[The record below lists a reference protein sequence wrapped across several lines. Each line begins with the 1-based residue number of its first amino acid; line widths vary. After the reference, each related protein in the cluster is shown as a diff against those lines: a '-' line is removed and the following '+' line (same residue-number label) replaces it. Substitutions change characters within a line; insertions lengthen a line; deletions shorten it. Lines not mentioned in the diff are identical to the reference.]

1 MNATIPKDLPLL
13 SLPMGAVLLAQFFSA
28 FGDNALL
35 ITAIA
40 LVKADGHAG
49 WIPLL
54 QAFFVIPF
62 ILLAPFVGALAD
74 AFPKGRVMLFANG
87 LKLVSATAMAAGM
100 PPLLCYGMAGV
111 GAAAYSPAKYGI
123 LSQLFGADKLVKANG
138 MLEGS
143 TIVAILLGVL
153 VGGWLADQSL
163 AWAFT
168 GVIGVYALAA
178 LINLLI
184 PRLPPE
190 HPFTAP
196 PPQAGEGR
204 GQPETWL
211 TILVS
216 LVGWLVVLSERGL
229 FIASGLLR
237 QFLDSL
243 HTLWQN
249 TDTRFSLL
257 GTSLFWGTGSTLRL
271 LLFTWVPVALG
282 IASNQMPANLMGVVS
297 VGIVIGAALAGL
309 LIKLENVNRALIGGL
324 LLGPLVLLFA
334 QQTSLLSAALL
345 LASIG
350 AAGGLFVVPLNAL
363 LQERGH
369 RSVGAGHALAV
380 QNLWENLVMLGF
392 VGAYALLEDAPVVT
406 VAMGFGGIVFVG
418 MLALA
423 WGRRTRTATHA

>member
-1 MNATIPKDLPLL
+1 MNPDVPKDLPLL
-13 SLPMGAVLLAQFFSA
+13 SLPMGAVLMAQFFSA

-87 LKLVSATAMAAGM
+87 LKLVGASSMAAGL
-100 PPLLCYGMAGV
+100 PPLLSYGMAGV

-123 LSQLFGADKLVKANG
+123 LSQLFGPDKLVKANG
-138 MLEGS
+138 LLEGS
-143 TIVAILLGVL
+143 TIVAILLGVV

-184 PRLPPE
+184 PRLPAE
-190 HPFTAP
+190 HALDRFDF
-196 PPQAGEGR
+196 G
-204 GQPETWL
+204 
-211 TILVS
+211 
-216 LVGWLVVLSERGL
+216 
-229 FIASGLLR
+229 GLLR

-243 HTLWQN
+243 RTLWRN
-249 TDTRFSLL
+249 RDTRFSLI

-271 LLFTWVPVALG
+271 ILFAWVPVALG

-297 VGIVIGAALAGL
+297 IGIVIGAALAGL
-309 LIKLENVNRALIGGL
+309 LVKLEKVNRALIGGL

-334 QQTSLLSAALL
+334 QQTDLISAALL
-345 LASIG
+345 LAAIG
-350 AAGGLFVVPLNAL
+350 AAGGFFVVPLNAL

-380 QNLWENLVMLGF
+380 QNLWENLAMLSF
-392 VGAYALLEDAPVVT
+392 VGVYALMEQVPVVN
-406 VAMGFGGIVFVG
+406 VAMGFGCVVFVG

-423 WGRRTRTATHA
+423 WGRRPRHG

>member
-1 MNATIPKDLPLL
+1 MKPLPDNLPLL

-87 LKLVSATAMAAGM
+87 LKLIGASSMAAGL
-100 PPLLCYGMAGV
+100 PPLLSYGMAGV

-123 LSQLFGADKLVKANG
+123 LSQLFGPDKLVKANG
-138 MLEGS
+138 LLEGS
-143 TIVAILLGVL
+143 TIVAILLGVV
-153 VGGWLADQSL
+153 VGGWLADHSL

-184 PRLPPE
+184 PRLPAE
-190 HPFTAP
+190 HP
-196 PPQAGEGR
+196 
-204 GQPETWL
+204 L
-211 TILVS
+211 TH
-216 LVGWLVVLSERGL
+216 
-229 FIASGLLR
+229 FDFSGLLR
-237 QFLDSL
+237 QFMDSL
-243 HTLWQN
+243 RTLWRN
-249 TDTRFSLL
+249 TDTRFSLI

-271 LLFTWVPVALG
+271 ILFAWVPVALG

-297 VGIVIGAALAGL
+297 IGIVIGAALAGL
-309 LIKLENVNRALIGGL
+309 LVKLEKVNRALIGGL

-334 QQTSLLSAALL
+334 QQTNLISAALL
-345 LASIG
+345 LAAIG
-350 AAGGLFVVPLNAL
+350 AAGGFFVVPLNAL

-380 QNLWENLVMLGF
+380 QNLWENLAMLGF
-392 VGAYALLEDAPVVT
+392 VGAYALLEQVPVVNL
-406 VAMGFGGIVFVG
+406 AIGFGGVVFAG
-418 MLALA
+418 IAALA
-423 WGRRTRTATHA
+423 WTRRTQGN

>member
-1 MNATIPKDLPLL
+1 M
-13 SLPMGAVLLAQFFSA
+13 
-28 FGDNALL
+28 
-35 ITAIA
+35 
-40 LVKADGHAG
+40 
-49 WIPLL
+49 
-54 QAFFVIPF
+54 
-62 ILLAPFVGALAD
+62 
-74 AFPKGRVMLFANG
+74 
-87 LKLVSATAMAAGM
+87 
-100 PPLLCYGMAGV
+100 
-111 GAAAYSPAKYGI
+111 
-123 LSQLFGADKLVKANG
+123 
-138 MLEGS
+138 
-143 TIVAILLGVL
+143 
-153 VGGWLADQSL
+153 
-163 AWAFT
+163 
-168 GVIGVYALAA
+168 
-178 LINLLI
+178 
-184 PRLPPE
+184 
-190 HPFTAP
+190 
-196 PPQAGEGR
+196 
-204 GQPETWL
+204 
-211 TILVS
+211 
-216 LVGWLVVLSERGL
+216 
-229 FIASGLLR
+229 
-237 QFLDSL
+237 DSL
-243 HTLWQN
+243 RTLWQN
-249 TDTRFSLL
+249 PDTRFSLL

-271 LLFTWVPVALG
+271 ILFAWVPVALG

>member
-1 MNATIPKDLPLL
+1 MNTTIPKDQPLL

-40 LVKADGHAG
+40 LVKAQGHPG

-87 LKLVSATAMAAGM
+87 LKLVGASSMAAGL
-100 PPLLCYGMAGV
+100 PPLLCYGLAGV

-123 LSQLFGADKLVKANG
+123 LSQLFGSDKLVKANG

-168 GVIGVYALAA
+168 GVIGVYVLAA

-190 HPFTAP
+190 HA
-196 PPQAGEGR
+196 
-204 GQPETWL
+204 L
-211 TILVS
+211 
-216 LVGWLVVLSERGL
+216 ER
-229 FIASGLLR
+229 FDFAGLLH

-243 HTLWQN
+243 RTLWRN
-249 TDTRFSLL
+249 NDTRFSLL

-271 LLFTWVPVALG
+271 ILFAWVPVALG
-282 IASNQMPANLMGVVS
+282 IAGNQMPANLMGVVS
-297 VGIVIGAALAGL
+297 IGIVIGAGLAGMM
-309 LIKLENVNRALIGGL
+309 IKLEDVNRALIGGL

-334 QQTSLLSAALL
+334 QQTALIPTALL
-345 LASIG
+345 LAAIG

-369 RSVGAGHALAV
+369 HSVGAGHALAV

-392 VGAYALLEDAPVVT
+392 VGVYALLEQAPVVN
-406 VAMGFGGIVFVG
+406 VAMGFGSVVLAG

-423 WGRRTRTATHA
+423 LGRLSRQGAKIMR

>member
-1 MNATIPKDLPLL
+1 MNASIPKDLPLL

-40 LVKADGHAG
+40 LVKAEGHPG

-87 LKLVSATAMAAGM
+87 LKLVGASSMAAGL
-100 PPLLCYGMAGV
+100 PPLLCYGMAGI

-123 LSQLFGADKLVKANG
+123 LSQLFGPDKLVKANG

-163 AWAFT
+163 TWAFT

-190 HPFTAP
+190 HALDRFD
-196 PPQAGEGR
+196 
-204 GQPETWL
+204 
-211 TILVS
+211 
-216 LVGWLVVLSERGL
+216 
-229 FIASGLLR
+229 FSGLLR
-237 QFLDSL
+237 QFMDSL
-243 HTLWQN
+243 RTLWQN
-249 TDTRFSLL
+249 SDTRFSLL

-271 LLFTWVPVALG
+271 ILFAWVPVALG

-297 VGIVIGAALAGL
+297 IGIVIGAGLAGM

-334 QQTSLLSAALL
+334 QQTTLIPTALL
-345 LASIG
+345 LAALG
-350 AAGGLFVVPLNAL
+350 AAGGLFIVPLNAL

-369 RSVGAGHALAV
+369 HSVGAGHALAV
-380 QNLWENLVMLGF
+380 QNLWENLVMLLF
-392 VGAYALLEDAPVVT
+392 VGAYSLVSGLPVVA
-406 VAMGFGGIVFVG
+406 VVMGFGSVVLIGIA
-418 MLALA
+418 ALA
-423 WGRRTRTATHA
+423 AARLRGKHK

>member
-1 MNATIPKDLPLL
+1 MNPAVPKDLPLL

-87 LKLVSATAMAAGM
+87 LKLVGASSMAAGL

-190 HPFTAP
+190 HTLDRFD
-196 PPQAGEGR
+196 
-204 GQPETWL
+204 
-211 TILVS
+211 
-216 LVGWLVVLSERGL
+216 
-229 FIASGLLR
+229 FSGLLR
-237 QFLDSL
+237 QFMDSL
-243 HTLWQN
+243 RTLWQN

-271 LLFTWVPVALG
+271 ILFAWVPVALG

-297 VGIVIGAALAGL
+297 IGIVVGAGLAGM

-324 LLGPLVLLFA
+324 MLGPLVLLFA
-334 QQTSLLSAALL
+334 QQTTLIPTALL
-345 LASIG
+345 LAAIG

-380 QNLWENLVMLGF
+380 QNLWENLVMLAF
-392 VGAYALLEDAPVVT
+392 VGAYAMLEQVPVVM
-406 VAMGFGGIVFVG
+406 VAMGFGGVVLVG
-418 MLALA
+418 MGALA
-423 WGRRTRTATHA
+423 WGRRSR

>member
-1 MNATIPKDLPLL
+1 MSSPIEDRPLL

-40 LVKADGHAG
+40 LVKAQGHPG

-87 LKLVSATAMAAGM
+87 LKLVGAGSMAAGL

-123 LSQLFGADKLVKANG
+123 LSQLFGPDKLVKANG

-190 HPFTAP
+190 HA
-196 PPQAGEGR
+196 
-204 GQPETWL
+204 L
-211 TILVS
+211 
-216 LVGWLVVLSERGL
+216 ER
-229 FIASGLLR
+229 FDFSGLLR
-237 QFLDSL
+237 QFIDSL
-243 HTLWQN
+243 RTLWRN
-249 TDTRFSLL
+249 NDTRFSLL

-271 LLFTWVPVALG
+271 ILFAWVPVALG

-297 VGIVIGAALAGL
+297 VGIVVGAGLAGL
-309 LIKLENVNRALIGGL
+309 LIRLENVNRALIGGL

-334 QQTSLLSAALL
+334 QQTTLIPTALL
-345 LASIG
+345 LAAIG

-369 RSVGAGHALAV
+369 HSVGAGHALAV

-392 VGAYALLEDAPVVT
+392 VGVYALLERVPVVM
-406 VAMGFGGIVFVG
+406 VAMGFGSVVLAG

-423 WGRRTRTATHA
+423 WGRRNQQGARQG

>member
-1 MNATIPKDLPLL
+1 MKTLSDDLPLL

-40 LVKADGHAG
+40 LVKTQGHTG

-87 LKLVSATAMAAGM
+87 LKLVGASSMAAGL

-123 LSQLFGADKLVKANG
+123 LSQLFGPDKLVRANG

-163 AWAFT
+163 AWALT

-178 LINLLI
+178 AINLLI

-190 HPFTAP
+190 HPFAP
-196 PPQAGEGR
+196 SPPQAGERLG
-204 GQPETWL
+204 
-211 TILVS
+211 
-216 LVGWLVVLSERGL
+216 ERGGL
-229 FIASGLLR
+229 IAASLLR
-237 QFLDSL
+237 QFLAAL
-243 HTLWQN
+243 RTLWRD
-249 TDTRFSLL
+249 TDTRFSLI

-271 LLFTWVPVALG
+271 LLFAWVPVALG

-297 VGIVIGAALAGL
+297 IGIVVGAGLAGL
-309 LIKLENVNRALIGGL
+309 LIRLENVNRALIGGL

-334 QQTSLLSAALL
+334 QQTTLIPTALL
-345 LASIG
+345 LAAIG

-369 RSVGAGHALAV
+369 CSVGAGHALAV
-380 QNLWENLVMLGF
+380 QNLWENLVMLCF
-392 VGAYALLEDAPVVT
+392 VGAYAMLEQAPVVA
-406 VAMGFGGIVFVG
+406 VAMGFGGVIFVG
-418 MLALA
+418 IAGLA
-423 WGRRTRTATHA
+423 WGRRGGTNG

>member
-1 MNATIPKDLPLL
+1 MKPLPDDLPLL
-13 SLPMGAVLLAQFFSA
+13 SMPMGAVLLAQFFSA

-40 LVKADGHAG
+40 LVKADGHPG

-87 LKLVSATAMAAGM
+87 LKLVGASSMAAGL

-190 HPFTAP
+190 HALDRFD
-196 PPQAGEGR
+196 
-204 GQPETWL
+204 
-211 TILVS
+211 
-216 LVGWLVVLSERGL
+216 
-229 FIASGLLR
+229 FSGLLR
-237 QFLDSL
+237 QFMDSL
-243 HTLWQN
+243 RTLWQN

-271 LLFTWVPVALG
+271 ILFAWVPVALG

-297 VGIVIGAALAGL
+297 IGIVVGAGLAGM

-334 QQTSLLSAALL
+334 QQTSLIPTALL
-345 LASIG
+345 LAAIG

-380 QNLWENLVMLGF
+380 QNLWENLVMLAF
-392 VGAYALLEDAPVVT
+392 VGAYALMEQVPVVN
-406 VAMGFGGIVFVG
+406 VAMGFGCVVFVG

-423 WGRRTRTATHA
+423 WGRRHRHS

>member
-1 MNATIPKDLPLL
+1 MNSTIEDRALL

-28 FGDNALL
+28 FADNALL

-40 LVKADGHAG
+40 LVKSQGHLG

-87 LKLVSATAMAAGM
+87 LKLTGAASMAAGLH
-100 PPLLCYGMAGV
+100 PLLCYAMAGV

-123 LSQLFGADKLVKANG
+123 LSQLFGPDKLVKANSL
-138 MLEGS
+138 LEGS

-163 AWAFT
+163 TWAFT
-168 GVIGVYALAA
+168 GVIGFYALAA
-178 LINLLI
+178 VINLLI

-190 HPFTAP
+190 HP
-196 PPQAGEGR
+196 
-204 GQPETWL
+204 L
-211 TILVS
+211 
-216 LVGWLVVLSERGL
+216 ER
-229 FIASGLLR
+229 FEFRDLLR
-237 QFLDSL
+237 QFMESLRSLWRDS
-243 HTLWQN
+243 
-249 TDTRFSLL
+249 DTRFSLI

-271 LLFTWVPVALG
+271 LLFAWVPVALG

-297 VGIVIGAALAGL
+297 IGIVIGAALAGL
-309 LIKLENVNRALIGGL
+309 LIRLENVNRALIGGL

-334 QQTSLLSAALL
+334 QQTTLLNTVLL
-345 LASIG
+345 LVAIG

-363 LQERGH
+363 LQEHGH

-380 QNLWENLVMLGF
+380 QNLWENLAMLAF
-392 VGAYALLEDAPVVT
+392 VGVYALLEGLPVVNL
-406 VAMGFGGIVFVG
+406 AMGFGSVVFVG

-423 WGRRTRTATHA
+423 WGRRSRQG

>member
-1 MNATIPKDLPLL
+1 MNPAAPKDLPLL

-40 LVKADGHAG
+40 LVKAEGHPG

-87 LKLVSATAMAAGM
+87 LKLIGAGSMAAGA

-123 LSQLFGADKLVKANG
+123 LSQLFGPDKLVKANG

-143 TIVAILLGVL
+143 TIVAILLGVV

-190 HPFTAP
+190 HPLDNFD
-196 PPQAGEGR
+196 
-204 GQPETWL
+204 
-211 TILVS
+211 
-216 LVGWLVVLSERGL
+216 
-229 FIASGLLR
+229 FSGLLR

-243 HTLWQN
+243 RTLWKN

-271 LLFTWVPVALG
+271 ILFAWVPVALG

-297 VGIVIGAALAGL
+297 IGIVIGAALAGM

-334 QQTSLLSAALL
+334 QQTTLMPTALL
-345 LASIG
+345 LAAIG
-350 AAGGLFVVPLNAL
+350 AAGGLFIVPLNAL
-363 LQERGH
+363 LQERGYQ
-369 RSVGAGHALAV
+369 SVGAGRALAV

-392 VGAYALLEDAPVVT
+392 VGAYALLEQVPVVN
-406 VAMGFGGIVFVG
+406 VAMGFGGVVLVG
-418 MLALA
+418 MAALA
-423 WGRRTRTATHA
+423 WGRRTGSK

>member
-1 MNATIPKDLPLL
+1 MNPDVPKDLPLL
-13 SLPMGAVLLAQFFSA
+13 SLPMGAVLMAQFFSA

-87 LKLVSATAMAAGM
+87 LKLVGASSMAAGL
-100 PPLLCYGMAGV
+100 PPLLSYGMAGV

-123 LSQLFGADKLVKANG
+123 LSQLFGPDKLVKANG
-138 MLEGS
+138 LLEGS
-143 TIVAILLGVL
+143 TIVAILLGVV

-184 PRLPPE
+184 PRLPAE
-190 HPFTAP
+190 HALDSFDF
-196 PPQAGEGR
+196 G
-204 GQPETWL
+204 
-211 TILVS
+211 
-216 LVGWLVVLSERGL
+216 
-229 FIASGLLR
+229 GLLR

-243 HTLWQN
+243 RTLWR
-249 TDTRFSLL
+249 DSDSRFSLI

-271 LLFTWVPVALG
+271 ILFAWVPVALG

-297 VGIVIGAALAGL
+297 IGIVIGAALAGL
-309 LIKLENVNRALIGGL
+309 LVKLEKVNRALIGGL

-334 QQTSLLSAALL
+334 QQTDLISAALL
-345 LASIG
+345 LAAIG
-350 AAGGLFVVPLNAL
+350 AAGGFFVVPLNAL

-380 QNLWENLVMLGF
+380 QNLWENLAMLSF
-392 VGAYALLEDAPVVT
+392 VGVYALMEQVPVVN
-406 VAMGFGGIVFVG
+406 VAMGFGCVVFVG

-423 WGRRTRTATHA
+423 WGRRPRHG

>member
-1 MNATIPKDLPLL
+1 MNASIPKDLPLL

-40 LVKADGHAG
+40 LVKAEGHPG

-87 LKLVSATAMAAGM
+87 LKLVGAGSMAAGL

-123 LSQLFGADKLVKANG
+123 LSQLFGPDKLVKANG

-190 HPFTAP
+190 HALDRFD
-196 PPQAGEGR
+196 
-204 GQPETWL
+204 
-211 TILVS
+211 
-216 LVGWLVVLSERGL
+216 
-229 FIASGLLR
+229 FSGLLR
-237 QFLDSL
+237 QFMDSL
-243 HTLWQN
+243 RTLWQN

-271 LLFTWVPVALG
+271 ILFAWVPVALG

-297 VGIVIGAALAGL
+297 IGIVIGAALAGM

-334 QQTSLLSAALL
+334 QQTTLIPTALL
-345 LASIG
+345 LAAIG

-369 RSVGAGHALAV
+369 QSVGAGHALAV

-406 VAMGFGGIVFVG
+406 VAMGFGGMVLAG

-423 WGRRTRTATHA
+423 WGRRSAAVG